1 MERGRLFVMLRSIV
15 GSSVPSL
22 KKELE
27 TVRVAQK
34 LLDAPA
40 IGRGECP
47 GRGWCWR
54 GTKKSNMPPCHP
66 KKFMKALTKQAVSRT
81 F

>member
-34 LLDAPA
+34 LLDGLT
-40 IGRGECP
+40 IGRVECA

-54 GTKKSNMPPCHP
+54 GTNKSNMPPCHP
-66 KKFMKALTKQAVSRT
+66 KKFTKALKKQAVSRT